1 MLAQI
6 NRRAIRRRVR
16 YRIRKKI
23 SGTAERPRLAVF
35 RSQNHIYV
43 QAIDDAAG
51 RTIAHASTQDKEI
64 RPKIAKAWNIE
75 AATQVGTVIAKR
87 LKGLGVDS
95 AVLDRGG
102 HLFHGRVKA
111 IADAAREAGLKF

>member
-6 NRRAIRRRVR
+6 NRKSIRRRVR

-23 SGTAERPRLAVF
+23 SGTAKRPRLAVF
-35 RSQNHIYV
+35 RSQRHIYV

-51 RTIAHASTQDKEI
+51 RTIAQASTQDKEVGSKA
-64 RPKIAKAWNIE
+64 PKAWNID
-75 AATQVGTVIAKR
+75 AATHVGTMIVER

-95 AVLDRGG
+95 VLLDRGG
-102 HLFHGRVKA
+102 YVFHGRVKA

>member
-6 NRRAIRRRVR
+6 NRKAIRRRVR

-43 QAIDDAAG
+43 QAIDDEAG

-64 RPKIAKAWNIE
+64 RPKVAKAWNIE
-75 AATQVGTVIAKR
+75 AATQVGTFIAKR

-95 AVLDRGG
+95 AILDRGG
-102 HLFHGRVKA
+102 HAYHGRVKA
-111 IADAAREAGLKF
+111 IAEAAREAGLKF

>member
-6 NRRAIRRRVR
+6 NRRTIRRRVR

-35 RSQNHIYV
+35 RSQKHIYV

-51 RTIAHASTQDKEI
+51 RTIAHASTQGKATGSKM
-64 RPKIAKAWNIE
+64 PKAWNID
-75 AATQVGTVIAKR
+75 AATHVGTVIAEK
-87 LKGLGVDS
+87 LKELGVNS
-95 AVLDRGG
+95 VLLDRGG
-102 HLFHGRVKA
+102 YVFHGRVKA
-111 IADAAREAGLKF
+111 IAEAAREAGLKF